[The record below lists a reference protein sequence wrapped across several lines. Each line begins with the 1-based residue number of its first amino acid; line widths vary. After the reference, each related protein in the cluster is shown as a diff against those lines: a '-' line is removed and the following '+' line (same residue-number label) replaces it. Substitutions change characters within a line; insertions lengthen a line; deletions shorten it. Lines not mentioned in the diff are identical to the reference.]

1 MHLIQKRVQQPIILQ
16 AHKSQNYNEPDM
28 HIAVIDIVFIV
39 IMLASGIAC
48 SIKGFF
54 TELGAKAS
62 YVIGGLVSI
71 MFTKQL
77 LYYSVSSLGI
87 DVNIVSALIVFLILF
102 YVGFI
107 LCRATA
113 GICTKALDGIKLKFI
128 DIALGFILGIVE
140 CFAAILIIVFI
151 LRYQNVIDVQSIL
164 VDSYMYNK
172 IMLPLINNISSI
184 GI

>member
-1 MHLIQKRVQQPIILQ
+1 
-16 AHKSQNYNEPDM
+16 
-28 HIAVIDIVFIV
+28 
-39 IMLASGIAC
+39 
-48 SIKGFF
+48 
-54 TELGAKAS
+54 
-62 YVIGGLVSI
+62 

-77 LYYSVSSLGI
+77 LYYAVSSLGI